1 MKDTAER
8 EADRIFKILTISS
21 LFSMTSA
28 WIMIAL
34 F

>member
-1 MKDTAER
+1 MKECTEK